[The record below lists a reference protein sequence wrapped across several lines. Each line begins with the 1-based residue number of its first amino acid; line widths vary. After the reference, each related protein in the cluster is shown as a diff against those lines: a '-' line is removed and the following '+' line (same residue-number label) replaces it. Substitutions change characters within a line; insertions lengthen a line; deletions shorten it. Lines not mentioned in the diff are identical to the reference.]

1 MKRHTL
7 LSLNFFGLLA
17 ITVFGLAGILC
28 IAAIEKKGDKGEIR
42 LIIRGDDMGSCHAAN
57 AACIQCY
64 REGIMRTVEVMVP
77 CSWFEEA
84 VTMLNVNPGLDVGIH
99 LTLTSEWDN
108 CKWRP
113 LTYAPSLV
121 NKDGYFYPQTREWN
135 RWPAGT
141 GFYDANP
148 KLEEV
153 EKELRAQIE
162 LAMKKIKNVT
172 HLSAHMGTATCR
184 PDLKKLVKQL
194 AKEYGLH
201 SGGEG
206 LAVQG
211 VKYVGNWGSS
221 EDTPEQRGAALINT
235 LEKLTAGTWI
245 LVEHPGLNIPEMR
258 ALGHRGYENVAA
270 HRDAVTKVFT
280 SPKVKE
286 VINKKNI
293 KLISYRKLD
302 RKL

>member
-1 MKRHTL
+1 MKCCKFLPR
-7 LSLNFFGLLA
+7 SFVGLLT
-17 ITVFGLAGILC
+17 ITIFGFTSILC
-28 IAAIEKKGDKGEIR
+28 PAATGKNPENGEIR
-42 LIIRGDDMGSCHAAN
+42 LIIRGDDIGSSHAAN
-57 AACIQCY
+57 LACIQSY
-64 REGIMRTVEVMVP
+64 KEGIMRSVEIMVP
-77 CSWFEEA
+77 CPWFEEA
-84 VTMLNVNPGLDVGIH
+84 VKMLNENPGLDVGIH

-113 LTYAPSLV
+113 LTCAPSLV

-162 LAMKKIKNVT
+162 LAMKKIKNVS
-172 HLSAHMGTATCR
+172 HLTAHMGTATCR
-184 PDLKKLVKQL
+184 PDLKKLVAQL
-194 AKEYGLH
+194 AKEYGLI
-201 SGGEG
+201 GGQA
-206 LAVQG
+206 LAEQG

-221 EDTPEQRGAALINT
+221 KDTPQKRETALINR
-235 LEKLTAGTWI
+235 LQKLTPGTWL
-245 LVEHPGLNIPEMR
+245 LVEHPGLNTPEMA

-270 HRDAVTKVFT
+270 DRDTVTKVFT

-286 VINKKNI
+286 FISKKNI
-293 KLISYRKLD
+293 KLISYAQLK
-302 RKL
+302 K

>member
-1 MKRHTL
+1 MKRSRL
-7 LSLNFFGLLA
+7 LSRNFLWLLA
-17 ITVFGLAGILC
+17 ITIFGLAGILC
-28 IAAIEKKGDKGEIR
+28 SAATDKKAENGEIR
-42 LIIRGDDMGSCHAAN
+42 LIIRGDDIGSSHTAN
-57 AACIQCY
+57 VACIRCY
-64 REGIMRTVEVMVP
+64 REGIMKTTEVMVP
-77 CSWFEEA
+77 CPWFEEA
-84 VTMLNVNPGLDVGIH
+84 VTMLNENPGLDVGIH

-162 LAMKKIKNVT
+162 LALKKIKNVT

-184 PDLKKLVKQL
+184 PDLKKLVTQL

-201 SGGEG
+201 SGGQA
-206 LAVQG
+206 LADQG
-211 VKYVGNWGSS
+211 VKYIGNWGSS
-221 EDTPEQRGAALINT
+221 KDTPQQRETALINRM
-235 LEKLTAGTWI
+235 EKLTPGAWL
-245 LVEHPGLNIPEMR
+245 LVEHPGLNTPEMA
-258 ALGHRGYENVAA
+258 ALGHRGYENVAQD
-270 HRDAVTKVFT
+270 RDTVTKVFT
-280 SPKVKE
+280 SPKVRE
-286 VINKKNI
+286 FINKKNI
-293 KLISYRKLD
+293 RLISYGHLRK
-302 RKL
+302 